1 MRRVSLLLAALT
13 LLTTVLASS
22 TAASGAAQP
31 RVAALRAAVVA
42 PQLQPQLDAAGRD
55 EMVEAIVVLK
65 SQADLASV
73 RGLARKNR
81 PGAAARILR
90 ARADLTQRPLRALLK
105 LRRSQGLVSDIEP
118 LWIVNAI
125 AVTATPAVISEL
137 AAHPDVRE
145 IRPNLVVPAPRTAA
159 TSAPAE
165 TNVALVNA
173 PALWDLG
180 YRGQGI
186 VVANMDTG
194 VDVTHPELASRWRGG
209 TNSWYD
215 PNGEHPTTPT
225 DVSGHGTWTMGVMVG
240 GDAGG
245 SSVGIAPDATW
256 IAVKIFSDHG
266 TATSTGIHQ
275 GFQWLLDPDG
285 NPATADAPD
294 VVNDSWTMSASG
306 CLLDFQPDLARLRA
320 AGILPVFAAGNYG
333 PMSGSSTSP
342 ANNPEAFAVGA
353 TDDADVLF
361 PYSSRGP
368 SPCGQPVYPQLV
380 APGVGIHTTDLY
392 GLYADETGTSVA
404 APHVAGALALLL
416 QAFPGMSADRQ
427 AAALE
432 NSAADLGAVG
442 ADNSYGDGRL
452 DALAAYQWLGT
463 TPDFT
468 SIVSPSSA
476 NTAAGGTVTYT
487 VSVSP
492 VNGFTGDVSLTLSGL
507 SESEASWSISPP
519 VIAGGSGSAQLT
531 VSTAASI
538 AAGTYPLTITATSGA
553 AVHSAAATLVVTAP
567 PDFSLSAAP
576 TSRNAVAGAGATY
589 TVGVTS
595 LNGFA
600 DDAALSLTGLP
611 SGVGTA
617 SFSPQ
622 VIAGAGSSQLTVTT
636 LPTAPGGTYPL
647 TITGTAG
654 GVTHIIAVT
663 LVISAR
669 DFSLSVSPS
678 SVTIF
683 RGQSAKYTLG
693 VSVVGGSVGNVSLTV
708 AGLPTGTT
716 AVFSPNPVGSPG
728 SSPLTVKTTS
738 STSTLTVKTTSS
750 TRRGTYT
757 LRITGTSG
765 SLVHQ
770 ATATLTVR

>member
-1 MRRVSLLLAALT
+1 MRRVSLLLVLA
-13 LLTTVLASS
+13 LLTTVLASA
-22 TAASGAAQP
+22 TARAAPP
-31 RVAALRAAVVA
+31 RVAAPRAAVVA
-42 PQLQPQLDAAGRD
+42 PQLQVRLDAAGQN
-55 EMVEAIVVLK
+55 EMVKTIVVLK
-65 SQADLASV
+65 SQADLAGV
-73 RGLARKNR
+73 HKLARKNR
-81 PGAAARILR
+81 PGAAARVLH
-90 ARADLTQRPLRALLK
+90 AHADRTQRSLRALLE
-105 LRRSQGLVSDIEP
+105 LRRAQGLVTDIEP

-137 AAHPDVRE
+137 AAHKDVRE
-145 IRPNLVVPAPRTAA
+145 IRPDLEVQAPPTPATAM
-159 TSAPAE
+159 SAPAE

-173 PALWDLG
+173 PALWNLG

-194 VDVTHPELASRWRGG
+194 VDVTHPDLTGRWRGG

-215 PNGEHPTTPT
+215 PNGQHPTTPT

-245 SSVGIAPDATW
+245 SSVGVAPDATW
-256 IAVKIFSDHG
+256 IAVKIFNDRG

-294 VVNDSWTMSASG
+294 VVNNSWAMSTSG
-306 CLLDFQPDLARLRA
+306 CVLDFQPDLASLRA

-333 PMSGSSTSP
+333 PLSGSSSSP

-353 TDDADVLF
+353 TDDSDILY

-368 SPCGQPVYPQLV
+368 SSCGQPVYPQLV

-392 GLYADETGTSVA
+392 GLYADPTGTSLA

-432 NSAADLGAVG
+432 NSAIDLGPAG
-442 ADNSYGDGRL
+442 PDNSYGYGRL
-452 DALAAYQWLGT
+452 DALAAYQWLAS

-468 SIVSPSSA
+468 PAVSPSSA
-476 NTAAGGTVTYT
+476 STAPGGAVSYT
-487 VSVSP
+487 ISVSP

-507 SESEASWSISPP
+507 SGSQASWSISPA

-531 VSTAASI
+531 VSTATSI
-538 AAGTYPLTITATSGA
+538 AAGTYPLTITATNGA
-553 AVHSAAATLVVTAP
+553 TVHSAAATLVVTAP
-567 PDFSLSAAP
+567 PDFSLSTTPAGQ
-576 TSRNAVAGAGATY
+576 NVVAGAGASY
-589 TVGVTS
+589 TVGVAS

-600 DDAALSLTGLP
+600 DNVALSLTGLP
-611 SGVGTA
+611 SAVGTA

-636 LPTAPGGTYPL
+636 VPTAPGGTYPL
-647 TITGTAG
+647 TISSTAG
-654 GVTHIIAVT
+654 GVSHTVAVT
-663 LVISAR
+663 LVVSAR
-669 DFSLSVSPS
+669 DFALSVSPS
-678 SVTIF
+678 SATIS
-683 RGQSAKYTLG
+683 RGKSANYTIG

-716 AVFSPNPVGSPG
+716 AVFSLNPVGSPG
-728 SSPLTVKTTS
+728 SS
-738 STSTLTVKTTSS
+738 TLTVKTASS

-757 LRITGTSG
+757 LRITGASG
-765 SLVHQ
+765 SLVHG
-770 ATATLTVR
+770 ATTTLTVR

>member
-1 MRRVSLLLAALT
+1 MRRVILVLALT
-13 LLTTVLASS
+13 LLTAVLASG
-22 TAASGAAQP
+22 TAAAQAAP
-31 RVAALRAAVVA
+31 RVAALRSAVVA
-42 PQLQPQLDAAGRD
+42 PQLQLQLDAAGQD
-55 EMVEAIVVLK
+55 EMVDAIVVLK
-65 SQADLASV
+65 SQADLTSV

-105 LRRSQGLVSDIEP
+105 LRRAQGLVSDIEP

-137 AAHPDVRE
+137 AARPEVRE
-145 IRPNLVVPAPRTAA
+145 IRPNLVVPAPPTAATA

-180 YRGQGI
+180 YRGQGV

-194 VDVTHPELASRWRGG
+194 VDVTHPDLASRWRGG

-215 PNGEHPTTPT
+215 PNGEHSATPT

-245 SSVGIAPDATW
+245 SSVGIAPAATW
-256 IAVKIFSDHG
+256 IAVKIFNDHG

-294 VVNDSWTMSASG
+294 VVNNSWTMSASG
-306 CLLDFQPDLARLRA
+306 CLLDFQPDLASLRA

-333 PMSGSSTSP
+333 PLPGSSVSP

-353 TDDADVLF
+353 TDDADVLY
-361 PYSSRGP
+361 PYSSLGP

-392 GLYADETGTSVA
+392 GGYTDPTGTSVA
-404 APHVAGALALLL
+404 APHVA
-416 QAFPGMSADRQ
+416 
-427 AAALE
+427 
-432 NSAADLGAVG
+432 G

-452 DALAAYQWLGT
+452 DALAAYQWLAT
-463 TPDFT
+463 APDFT
-468 SIVSPSSA
+468 SSVSPSSA
-476 NTAAGGTVTYT
+476 STAAGGAVSYT

-507 SESEASWSISPP
+507 PGSEASWSISPP
-519 VIAGGSGSAQLT
+519 SIAGGSGSPQLT
-531 VSTAASI
+531 VSTATSI

-553 AVHSAAATLVVTAP
+553 TVHSTAATLVVTAP
-567 PDFSLSAAP
+567 PDFTLSATPA
-576 TSRNAVAGAGATY
+576 SRNVVAGAGATY
-589 TVGVTS
+589 TVGVAS

-600 DDAALSLTGLP
+600 GDAALSLTGLP

-622 VIAGAGSSQLTVTT
+622 VIAGAGSSQLTVAT
-636 LPTAPGGTYPL
+636 LPAAPGGTYPL

-654 GVTHIIAVT
+654 GVTHTVAVT
-663 LVISAR
+663 LVVSAR
-669 DFSLSVSPS
+669 DFALSVSPS
-678 SVTIF
+678 SVTIS
-683 RGQSAKYTLG
+683 RGKSAKYTVG
-693 VSVVGGSVGNVSLTV
+693 VSVVGGSAGKVSLTV
-708 AGLPTGTT
+708 AGLPTGAT
-716 AVFSPNPVGSPG
+716 AVFSPNPAGSPG
-728 SSPLTVKTTS
+728 SSA
-738 STSTLTVKTTSS
+738 LTVKTTSS
-750 TRRGTYT
+750 TRRGTFT

>member
-1 MRRVSLLLAALT
+1 MRRASLLFALT
-13 LLTTVLASS
+13 LLTTVLATG
-22 TAASGAAQP
+22 TAPGWAAQP
-31 RVAALRAAVVA
+31 RVAAPRAAVVA
-42 PQLQPQLDAAGRD
+42 PQLQRQLDAAGQD
-55 EMVEAIVVLK
+55 EMVKAIVVLK
-65 SQADLASV
+65 SQADLTSV
-73 RGLARKNR
+73 RGLVRKNR

-90 ARADLTQRPLRALLK
+90 ARAGLTQRSLRSLLK
-105 LRRSQGLVSDIEP
+105 LRQAQGLVSDIEP

-137 AAHPDVRE
+137 AVHQDVRE
-145 IRPNLVVPAPRTAA
+145 IRPDLVVPAPQTAAAA

-165 TNVALVNA
+165 TNVALINA
-173 PALWDLG
+173 SALWDLG

-194 VDVTHPELASRWRGG
+194 VDVTHPDLAGRWRGG

-215 PNGEHPTTPT
+215 PNGEHPATPT

-245 SSVGIAPDATW
+245 SSVGVAPEATW
-256 IAVKIFSDHG
+256 IAVKIFNDRG

-294 VVNDSWTMSASG
+294 VVNSSWAMSASG
-306 CLLDFQPDLARLRA
+306 CVLDFQPDLASLRA

-333 PMSGSSTSP
+333 PLSGTSSSP

-353 TDDADVLF
+353 TDDADVLY

-368 SPCGQPVYPQLV
+368 SACGQPVYPQLV

-392 GLYADETGTSVA
+392 GLYADPTGTSVA

-416 QAFPGMSADRQ
+416 QAFPGLSADRQ

-432 NSAADLGAVG
+432 SSAADLGAVG
-442 ADNSYGDGRL
+442 ADNSYGHGRL
-452 DALAAYQWLGT
+452 DALAAYQWLAT

-468 SIVSPSSA
+468 PSISPSSA
-476 NTAAGGTVTYT
+476 SMAAGGVVSYT

-507 SESEASWSISPP
+507 SQSQASWSISPP

-531 VSTAASI
+531 VSTATSI

-553 AVHSAAATLVVTAP
+553 TVHSAAAALVVTAP
-567 PDFSLSAAP
+567 PDFSLSATP
-576 TSRNAVAGAGATY
+576 TSRNVVAGSGATY
-589 TVGVTS
+589 TVGMAS

-600 DDAALSLTGLP
+600 GDVALSLTGLP

-647 TITGTAG
+647 TITGAAG
-654 GVTHIIAVT
+654 GVTHTVSVT
-663 LVISAR
+663 LAVSAR
-669 DFSLSVSPS
+669 DFALSVSPS
-678 SVTIF
+678 SVTIS
-683 RGQSAKYTLG
+683 RGQSAKYTAA
-693 VSVVGGSVGNVSLTV
+693 VSAVGGSVGNVSLTV
-708 AGLPTGTT
+708 AGMPTGTT
-716 AVFSPNPVGSPG
+716 VVFSPNPAGSPG
-728 SSPLTVKTTS
+728 S
-738 STSTLTVKTTSS
+738 STLTVKTTSS
-750 TRRGTYT
+750 TRRGTYA
-757 LRITGTSG
+757 LQITGTSG
-765 SLVHQ
+765 SLVHK